1 MKLYHALYLEKGLQS
16 QKDEILEKIKERKW
30 QLNKYLIVLSNH
42 ETNQLEFFHSV
53 LLMQKSIQTDTLFVV
68 GIAKG
73 YDGAAKLVQEITQEV
88 VDKTGR
94 ADIRQYVLQSQQEY
108 EENKV

>member
-1 MKLYHALYLEKGLQS
+1 MKLYHALFLEKGLHS

-30 QLNKYLIVLSNH
+30 QFDKYLIVLSAN
-42 ETNQLEFFHSV
+42 EANQLEFFHSV

-73 YDGAAKLVQEITQEV
+73 YDGAAKLVQEIYKINCPFPLRKG
-88 VDKTGR
+88 DYLRR
-94 ADIRQYVLQSQQEY
+94 A
-108 EENKV
+108 KV